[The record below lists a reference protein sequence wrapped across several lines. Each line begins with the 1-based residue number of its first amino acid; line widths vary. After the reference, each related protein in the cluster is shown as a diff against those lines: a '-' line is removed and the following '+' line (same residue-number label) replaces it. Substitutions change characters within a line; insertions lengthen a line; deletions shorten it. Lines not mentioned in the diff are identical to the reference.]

1 MSSTSRA
8 ALVLSGGGARGAYE
22 AGVLHYVRTALPPA
36 CRRARLPIL
45 CATSVGAVNAAFMAS
60 TADDPESQGARLRSL
75 WEGVD
80 ESRVFRR
87 DWAAVGRFVLHTMVA
102 LAGNFLRVDPGRRR
116 RGARSRFVSLFD
128 TEPFPDYL
136 RSLIDFPRIERNLAE
151 GHIDALTVAATSLD
165 TDRTELFIQKRSDIV
180 YRGDYRVHEVA
191 ISAPHV
197 LASAAIPFAFPPVKI
212 GGTYYCDGGVRLNTP
227 MSPAIQLGADR
238 ILVIG
243 SHARSEKRL
252 AAARAGAEYPSP
264 GRLIA
269 TVTEAVLRDKLRSD
283 QEQLERV
290 NRIIQSG
297 QDLYGA
303 DFLAKLNARLCQ
315 LPGGAAIREIHALAL
330 SPSRDVSQL
339 FRDQLRDNPYLD
351 DSFSPFERF
360 AMRLFAIDPREGS
373 ELFSYLVFAPRY
385 VRALLDL
392 GYEDARAHHR
402 ELVSFFTGE
411 RLPMT
416 VPQILPANVANDR
429 CG

>member
-1 MSSTSRA
+1 M
-8 ALVLSGGGARGAYE
+8 LSGGGARGAYE
-22 AGVLHYVRTALPPA
+22 AGVLHYVRTALPSA

-45 CATSVGAVNAAFMAS
+45 CGTSVGAVNAAFLAS
-60 TADDPESQGARLRSL
+60 TADDPEAQGARLRSL

-80 ESRVFRR
+80 ENRIFRR
-87 DWAAVGRFVLHTMVA
+87 DWAAVGRFVLHTTVA
-102 LAGNFLRVDPGRRR
+102 LAGNFLRVDPGRGRR
-116 RGARSRFVSLFD
+116 RSSRSRFVSLFD
-128 TEPFPDYL
+128 TEPFPEYL

-165 TDRTELFIQKRSDIV
+165 TDRTELFIQKRSDIS
-180 YRGDYRVHEVA
+180 YRGDYRAHEVA

-197 LASAAIPFAFPPVKI
+197 IASAAIPFALPPVKI

-243 SHARSEKRL
+243 SHARSEKRFP
-252 AAARAGAEYPSP
+252 AARAAADYPSP

-269 TVTEAVLRDKLRSD
+269 TVTEAVLKDKLRSD
-283 QEQLERV
+283 EEQLERI
-290 NRIIQSG
+290 NRVIQSG
-297 QDLYGA
+297 QDVYGA
-303 DFLAKLNARLCQ
+303 DFLARLDARLCQ
-315 LPGGAAIREIHALAL
+315 LPGGAAIRKIHALAL
-330 SPSRDVSQL
+330 FPSRDVSQL

-385 VRALLDL
+385 IRALLDL
-392 GYEDARAHHR
+392 GYEDARAHR
-402 ELVSFFTGE
+402 EELVSFFTGE
-411 RLPMT
+411 SLPIT
-416 VPQILPANVANDR
+416 LPQILPANVANGR
-429 CG
+429 CGG